1 MLTWKTSVTLRVA
14 RSSLNL
20 AVALLATAMAGS
32 AAQAQSLDSQ
42 PVPGVSFTKV
52 QDLDPNAK
60 STNKLIKQKWA
71 VVIGAGSFKENRLNG
86 FFAMD
91 KSAYDFYDYLVDPKA
106 GRFDKTHVK
115 LLVNSAATRQNV
127 MNNLGDGWLGK
138 LAGPDDV
145 VVVFI
150 STHGFPTTD
159 GSTYLCAYDCALDN
173 VYSTCISMQD
183 LMQTLKSQVKSDRIL
198 LVLQACYSGAAEL
211 TAGSKALFNGY
222 NVDLNK
228 VVLGKG
234 YVILTSSKADQMTW
248 GDSFSRSL
256 TKALRDKDG
265 MVPLREAFE
274 KARQDTEHATT
285 YNQPRGKTQT
295 PVMKADWKGNDL
307 VLGAPTEEKVS
318 EIPSEVATAQAAEAY
333 YLKANNAVIA
343 GQLEQAISQY
353 ELAIKTDPFYA
364 DALGDYGVLLSIKG
378 DFEGAREKLKRA
390 IAARPN
396 DVLFH
401 SNYARVLDKMG
412 DEPGCMNE
420 LATAYKIN
428 NKDRVVLTALA
439 SKAIKAGD
447 GPRAKA
453 FLEQALNLYP
463 NSADLHQRL
472 SFVLS
477 KSGDVEGAIAHAREA
492 AHIDPNNV
500 TARLNLGS
508 TMLMKGDTQG
518 AITSYREAVKLA
530 PENADAHYLLSKAL
544 ASFGESA
551 EAKAEFSKFKSL
563 CAPTDP
569 RVNENI

>member
-1 MLTWKTSVTLRVA
+1 MLRIKRLCAVLTVTIGSLGFVA
-14 RSSLNL
+14 QE
-20 AVALLATAMAGS
+20 AK
-32 AAQAQSLDSQ
+32 AQATDAQAA
-42 PVPGVSFTKV
+42 PGVNFTKI

-60 STNKLIKQKWA
+60 ATNKLIKQKWA
-71 VVIGAGSFKENRLNG
+71 VVIGAGNFKENRLNG

-91 KSAYDFYDYLVDPKA
+91 KAAYDFYDYLVDPKA

-127 MNNLGDGWLGK
+127 MNNLGSGWLGK
-138 LAGPDDV
+138 LAGPDDI

-173 VYSTCISMQD
+173 VYSTCLSMQD

-256 TKALRDKDG
+256 TKALREKDG
-265 MVPLREAFE
+265 MVPLRDAFE
-274 KARQDTEHATT
+274 KAKQDTEHATT

-333 YLKANNAVIA
+333 YLKANNFVVA
-343 GQLEQAISQY
+343 GQLNEAVPQY

-378 DFEGAREKLKRA
+378 DLEGARDKLKRA
-390 IAARPN
+390 IAARPS

-401 SNYARVLDKMG
+401 ANYARVLDRLG

-420 LATAYKIN
+420 LAQAYKLN
-428 NKDRVVLTALA
+428 NKDRIVLTALA
-439 SKAIKAGD
+439 AKAIKAND

-453 FLEQALNLYP
+453 FLEQAVSLYP

-477 KSGDVEGAIAHAREA
+477 KSGDVEGAMAHAKEA
-492 AHIDPNNV
+492 AHIDPKNV
-500 TARLNLGS
+500 TARLNLAS
-508 TMLMKGDTQG
+508 TMKMSGDVQG
-518 AITSYREAVKLA
+518 AISTYREAVKIA
-530 PENADAHYLLSKAL
+530 PENADAHYLLSQAL
-544 ASFGESA
+544 AEFGQA
-551 EAKAEFSKFKSL
+551 DEAKEEFGKFKSL
-563 CAPTDP
+563 CSPSDP
-569 RVNENI
+569 RINGN

>member
-1 MLTWKTSVTLRVA
+1 MLRIKRLCAVLSVTIGSLGFVA
-14 RSSLNL
+14 QEAKAQS
-20 AVALLATAMAGS
+20 TD
-32 AAQAQSLDSQ
+32 AQAA
-42 PVPGVSFTKV
+42 PGVNFTKI

-127 MNNLGDGWLGK
+127 MNNLGSGWLGK
-138 LAGPDDV
+138 LAGPDDI

-173 VYSTCISMQD
+173 VYSTCLSMQD

-256 TKALRDKDG
+256 TKALREKDG
-265 MVPLREAFE
+265 MVPLRDAFE
-274 KARQDTEHATT
+274 KAKQDTEHATT
-285 YNQPRGKTQT
+285 YNQARGKTQT

-333 YLKANNAVIA
+333 YLKANNFVVA
-343 GQLEQAISQY
+343 GQLNEAVPQY

-378 DFEGAREKLKRA
+378 DLEGARDKLKRA
-390 IAARPN
+390 IAARPS

-401 SNYARVLDKMG
+401 ANYARVLDKLG

-420 LATAYKIN
+420 LAQAYKLN
-428 NKDRVVLTALA
+428 NKDRIVLTALA
-439 SKAIKAGD
+439 SKAIKAND

-453 FLEQALNLYP
+453 FLEQAVSLYP

-477 KSGDVEGAIAHAREA
+477 KSGDVEGAMAHAKEA
-492 AHIDPNNV
+492 AHIDPKNV

-508 TMLMKGDTQG
+508 TMKMSGDVQG
-518 AITSYREAVKLA
+518 AISTYREAVKIA
-530 PENADAHYLLSKAL
+530 PENADAHYLLSQAL
-544 ASFGESA
+544 AEFGQA
-551 EAKAEFSKFKSL
+551 DEAKEEFGKFKSL
-563 CAPTDP
+563 CSPSDP
-569 RVNENI
+569 RINGN